1 MTELDLGVR
10 FAFERE
16 GSVLCYGRRL
26 EPLSDVEFVLIIGL
40 AVLQTEGEGVVCKRV
55 ISCGRFEAKFFPNA
69 VEVKFD
75 VIVVGGS
82 RCGPLSSDGSD
93 R

>member
-1 MTELDLGVR
+1 MAELDLGVR

-16 GSVLCYGRRL
+16 GSVICYGRRL
-26 EPLSDVEFVLIIGL
+26 EPLSDVEFVLIGV

-55 ISCGRFEAKFFPNA
+55 ISCGRSEAQFFPNA
-69 VEVKFD
+69 VEVLFD